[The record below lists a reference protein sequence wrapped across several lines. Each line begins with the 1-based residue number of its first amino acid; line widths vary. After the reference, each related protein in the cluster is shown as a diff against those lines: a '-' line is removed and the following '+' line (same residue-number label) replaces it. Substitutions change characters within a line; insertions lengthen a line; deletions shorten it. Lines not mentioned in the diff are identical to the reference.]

1 MLAAAVTACAARL
14 CRVQKAAKA
23 AAQSFRENPEFDTY
37 EVLTQLGIGEALIS
51 VLDENGVPTIVK
63 KCSILPPQSRMGAL
77 EEEDRSREIK
87 ENLLYTKY
95 AAAVD
100 RESAYEILEK
110 RVLEEQAQA
119 QKQKEEAA
127 AEKQRQKEE
136 AAAEKQRQK
145 EEAAAQKAAEKKEAA
160 RNKEVRNVT
169 RRVASSAGGTIG
181 RELGNELGK
190 SIGGSFGKKL
200 GGNVG
205 ASLGRG
211 ILSTLFKSK

>member
-1 MLAAAVTACAARL
+1 MPGSARA
-14 CRVQKAAKA
+14 R
-23 AAQSFRENPEFDTY
+23 
-37 EVLTQLGIGEALIS
+37 
-51 VLDENGVPTIVK
+51 
-63 KCSILPPQSRMGAL
+63 
-77 EEEDRSREIK
+77 
-87 ENLLYTKY
+87 
-95 AAAVD
+95 
-100 RESAYEILEK
+100 
-110 RVLEEQAQA
+110 
-119 QKQKEEAA
+119 
-127 AEKQRQKEE
+127 
-136 AAAEKQRQK
+136 
-145 EEAAAQKAAEKKEAA
+145 KAAEKKEAA